1 MLKPIGTSGSYRC
14 HGFVGMVCNRVD
26 YLEITIKLILK
37 YDSNAA
43 SKYALFIFQIL
54 QDGPDPNVKNKALT
68 FDQMTYMQ
76 HVDHEAI
83 QGRLGEL
90 IVYYKIARR
99 FHEVWFT
106 FLLNTG
112 QAEKGSTS
120 CLTAIDYSLIRLLPF
135 NNTTCVLLVVIKV
148 IEKRL

>member
-43 SKYALFIFQIL
+43 SKYALFIF

-112 QAEKGSTS
+112 QAEK
-120 CLTAIDYSLIRLLPF
+120 
-135 NNTTCVLLVVIKV
+135 VIKV